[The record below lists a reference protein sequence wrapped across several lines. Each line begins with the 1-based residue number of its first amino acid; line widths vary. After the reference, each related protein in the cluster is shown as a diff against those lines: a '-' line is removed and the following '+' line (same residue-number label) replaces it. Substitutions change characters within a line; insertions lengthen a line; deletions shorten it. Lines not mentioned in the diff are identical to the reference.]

1 MYQQLIYPERAEDLK
16 YNEFIK
22 DNYKI
27 FLDHWGENIK
37 FLKNSYEKVFSNN
50 GISYALVI
58 YGPQG
63 VGKTILASKLNNDY
77 EITRKSIKEKTL
89 EYDKENLWHLI
100 TCGVDKSKDKIK
112 EATEKTRMMNLTGD
126 NKWIE
131 KIEVGDNTN
140 VVIIDNAETADFG
153 SALAELSGI
162 EYMSNRDTPHVAQYT
177 AQRFVSLAREKIR
190 GTLFIILGN
199 DETYLTNFVDTCE
212 KQHKGMVK
220 FHKLDIPMAEKKEKI
235 VRTNINRLNS
245 ASYWSLL
252 DKANDEVKENLYD
265 KLNDASTFPDVF
277 NIVNEAFSEYIP
289 RVGRRANKCML
300 SFVLCINNFSEA
312 QDIASYLA
320 RKLVETPDF
329 EHDIVKIYT
338 LTDSYCQR
346 VLGDINSSQM
356 LESEFSMQLIILSEI
371 WFSKLLGNDKAS
383 LQAIEFLKSII
394 QYSGNRE
401 SLVKLKTKACEK
413 LINTG
418 NGIEKEELDKFWKS
432 GANRANKYEA
442 ILKNHFPK
450 YNKVFSNDTNKR
462 PDILISE
469 YVPCSILS
477 AVGKENI
484 KECIKRTCHAVE
496 ITSIKDVEEIKV
508 KDYLKKKLPN
518 YIELVK
524 ES

>member
-27 FLDHWGENIK
+27 FLDHWEENIK

-58 YGPQG
+58 YGAQG

-77 EITRKSIKEKTL
+77 ETTLKKIKEKTL
-89 EYDKENLWHLI
+89 VYDEENLWHLI
-100 TCGVDKSKDKIK
+100 TCGGDKSVSKVK
-112 EATEKTRMMNLTGD
+112 EATEKTRMMNLTGKE
-126 NKWIE
+126 NWIE
-131 KIEVGDNTN
+131 EIKPGDHTN
-140 VVIIDNAETADFG
+140 VVIIDNAETANFG
-153 SALAELSGI
+153 CALTKLNGI
-162 EYMSNRDTPHVAQYT
+162 EYMAQRDTPHVAQYT
-177 AQRFVSLAREKIR
+177 AQQFVSLAREKIR

-212 KQHKGMVK
+212 RQHKGMVK

-252 DKANDEVKENLYD
+252 DKATVGVKENLYD

-277 NIVNEAFSEYIP
+277 NVVNEAFSEYAP
-289 RVGRRANKCML
+289 RVGRRANKCIL
-300 SFVLCINNFSEA
+300 TFVLCINNFSEA
-312 QDIASYLA
+312 QNIASYLA
-320 RKLVETPDF
+320 RKLLETPDF
-329 EHDIVKIYT
+329 DNDIVKIYT

-346 VLGDINSSQM
+346 VMGDINSSQM

-371 WFSKLLGNDKAS
+371 WFSKLLGDEEAKY
-383 LQAIEFLKSII
+383 QAIKFLKSII
-394 QYSGNRE
+394 QYNGSKE
-401 SLVKLKTKACEK
+401 SLIKSKAKACEK
-413 LINTG
+413 LLNTG
-418 NGIEKEELDKFWKS
+418 IGIEKEELDKFWKS

-442 ILKNHFPK
+442 ILKKHFDN
-450 YNKVFSNDTNKR
+450 YNKAFSKDTNKR
-462 PDILISE
+462 PDLLISE
-469 YVPCSILS
+469 YIPCSILS
-477 AVGKENI
+477 AISKDNI
-484 KECIKRTCHAVE
+484 KDCIKRTCHAVE
-496 ITSIKDVEEIKV
+496 ITSIKDSDSIKV

-518 YIELVK
+518 YIELIK